1 MKPLKASLQKLPL
14 TSIKPKGWLLNQL
27 LVQADGLTKNVPG
40 LFKDLSDKSAW
51 LGGKGECWERG
62 PYYLDGLMPLAYLT
76 NDEKLLALTKKW
88 MESIFSSQQEDGFF
102 GPKGNLDW
110 WPRMVVTKLMP
121 SYFEA
126 TADPRAISFLTKY
139 YDYMLKN
146 IDSRPFYSWA
156 NARGIEELIGLFWLY
171 NKTEEEFLL
180 NLMKKIVSYSM
191 DWEAIFD
198 AFPYTKPSS
207 SYMKKS
213 TFNTKKVFFYGSDI
227 INNLLGSLAKKPTK
241 EKIDSR
247 NKDEF
252 NKFYHLTHGV
262 NLAMALKYPAF
273 TGAAY
278 QNTEAFALAKKG
290 YETLIKHHGTAIG
303 LFSCDEHLSGPS
315 PTQGIELCTVVE
327 SMFSMEKLLEYT
339 GDLYYADLLE
349 LFAFN
354 ALPATLTYDMCAHQ
368 YVQQV
373 NQISATVAKRNWYDS
388 YNRANIYGLKPNYAC
403 CLSNMHQGFP
413 RFAEHL
419 AFAKEDGLL
428 LTSPVPCEIQT
439 TIGGEDVS
447 LTVGG
452 NYPFNNKFFID
463 CKMGNQNLYIRLPST
478 ANYIIVNG
486 QKHIG
491 NLIKLPQA
499 NGIFEVEMNMDVK
512 PSLNPDNTVS
522 YYYGNILLALNL
534 QEEIKMNNRNDRF
547 SDREMFTYS
556 KWNLSP
562 VYGEEPPAILLT
574 EHDTKYPFREAA
586 LKVKMNFIEI
596 TNWKEEKNSAS
607 APPDKC
613 QLGQSFVNYLVPYGA
628 TNLRIAQFPH
638 I

>member
-1 MKPLKASLQKLPL
+1 MKPLKPSLQKLPL
-14 TSIKPKGWLLNQL
+14 TSIKPKGWLLNEL
-27 LVQADGLTKNVPG
+27 LVQAEGLTGYVPT

-76 NDEKLLALTKKW
+76 NDENLLKLTKKW
-88 MESIFSSQQEDGFF
+88 MESIFSSQRDDGFF

-126 TADPRAISFLTKY
+126 TNDPRAITFLTKY

-146 IDSRPFYSWA
+146 IDLRPFYSWA
-156 NARGIEELIGLFWLY
+156 NARGIEELVGLMWLY
-171 NKTEEEFLL
+171 NKTEEEWLL
-180 NLMKKIVSYSM
+180 SLMKKVVSYSM
-191 DWEAIFD
+191 DWEKIFD
-198 AFPYTKPSS
+198 SFPYTSPSQD
-207 SYMKKS
+207 YMKKS
-213 TFNTKKVFFYGSDI
+213 AFNAKKVFFYGSDL
-227 INNLLGSLAKKPTK
+227 INNFLGSLAKKPTK
-241 EKIDSR
+241 KKIDRR
-247 NKDEF
+247 NNHEF

-262 NLAMALKYPAF
+262 NLAMALKYPAL
-273 TGAAY
+273 TGAANE
-278 QNTEAFALAKKG
+278 NTEAFNIAKKG

-303 LFSCDEHLSGPS
+303 LFSCDEHLSGKS

-327 SMFSMEKLLEYT
+327 AMFSMEKLLEYT

-373 NQISATVAKRNWYDS
+373 NQISATTAKRDWYDS

-428 LTSPVPCEIQT
+428 LTSPVPCEIDT
-439 TIGGEDVS
+439 SIGGENVS
-447 LTVGG
+447 VKVIG
-452 NYPFNNKFFID
+452 NYPFDNKFFID
-463 CKMGNQNLYIRLPST
+463 CKMGNQNLYLRCPSN
-478 ANYIIVNG
+478 ANYVTING
-486 QKHIG
+486 QKYVEDV
-491 NLIKLPQA
+491 IKLPKES
-499 NGIFEVEMNMDVK
+499 GLYEVEINMDVK
-512 PSLNPDNTVS
+512 PRLNPDNTVS
-522 YYYGNILLALNL
+522 YYYGDILLALKL
-534 QEEIKMNNRNDRF
+534 EEEIKMDDNNNRF
-547 SDREMFTYS
+547 SDREMSTRS
-556 KWNLSP
+556 KWNIAP
-562 VYGEEPPAILLT
+562 VYGENPPDVLLSAC
-574 EHDTKYPFREAA
+574 DTKYPFKDAA
-586 LKVKMNFIEI
+586 LKVKMNFIEL
-596 TNWKEEKNSAS
+596 TNWKEEKNSAG
-607 APPDKC
+607 AAPDKC
-613 QLGQSFVNYLVPYGA
+613 QLGQSFINYLIPYGA
-628 TNLRIAQFPH
+628 TNLRIAQFPN